1 MSRTRNL
8 IIAVLA
14 SVAVPV
20 GVAPAAH
27 AATWPTAGM
36 PQAQFGT
43 TAKYGGLGTGVGTGL
58 GLGVAGGLGTGL
70 GLGGL
75 GALNGGANAAACGI
89 SSGNEGQGG
98 TAGTETVVCNGAG
111 GLSFVGPQIGQVAS
125 VIGPTIIGGVV
136 TGSVI
141 TTAGDAAANGWG

>member
-1 MSRTRNL
+1 MNRTRM
-8 IIAVLA
+8 IIVAALA
-14 SVAVPV
+14 LVAFV
-20 GVAPAAH
+20 VAAAPSAR
-27 AATWPTAGM
+27 AATWPTASM
-36 PQAQFGT
+36 PQAKFT
-43 TAKYGGLGTGVGTGL
+43 STSSPAKYSAIGTGLGTGL
-58 GLGVAGGLGTGL
+58 GIGTGL
-70 GLGGL
+70 GLGGAGL
-75 GALNGGANAAACGI
+75 GSLNGGANAAACGI

-141 TTAGDAAANGWG
+141 TAAGDAAANGWG